1 MSADLILAIDQGTT
15 GSTCLVVDTDLRVL
29 ARQTH
34 EFPQHF
40 PQPGWVEHDP
50 EQLWG
55 SVMQAVSDAI
65 AQSGAP
71 ASRIAAIGIT
81 NQRETSLLWDRADSK
96 PLHRALVWQDRR
108 TADTCAALKE
118 AGHEARVR
126 ELTGLVLDPYF
137 SATKIAWVL
146 DHVDGAR
153 ARAEAGTI
161 AAGTIDTYLLWRLT
175 GGLTHATEPSN
186 ASRTLLW
193 PLRGGGWSE
202 EMCALMRVPQ
212 AVLPK
217 VQPCAGEFGRT
228 RGVPGL
234 PDGIPI
240 CGIAGDQQSALFGQ
254 ACFAEGQ
261 AKCTYGTGAFALL
274 NTGSQIVPSKHG
286 LLSTVGWQL
295 GETTTYCLEGSA
307 FMAGAVVQWL
317 RDQLGI
323 IERASDIEA
332 LAATVEDSGGVVLV
346 PGHAGLGAPHWRP
359 EARGLV
365 RGITRGTGRGHLARA
380 ALEGIALQISDLME
394 AMAADRGA
402 ATTVLRVDGGAAA
415 NDLLMQ
421 IQTDLLG
428 IPLDRPTMLETTA
441 LGAISLAGLGVGL
454 WPDTAAL
461 EQAWQRDKQFRPEA
475 DPASLVA
482 LRKAWAAAL
491 DCA

>member
-15 GSTCLVVDTDLRVL
+15 GSTCLVVDTDLNVL
-29 ARQTH
+29 AKVNH

-40 PQPGWVEHDP
+40 PKPGWVEHDP
-50 EQLWG
+50 DELWD
-55 SVMQAVSDAI
+55 SVMRAMTDAL
-65 AQSGAP
+65 AASGAS
-71 ASRIAAIGIT
+71 ANRIAAIGIT
-81 NQRETSLLWDRADSK
+81 NQRETSVIWDRTDGR
-96 PLHRALVWQDRR
+96 PIHRALVWQDRR
-108 TADTCAALKE
+108 TADVCTQLKE

-137 SATKIAWVL
+137 SGTKLAWVL
-146 DHVDGAR
+146 DQVDGAR
-153 ARAEAGTI
+153 ARAESGAL

-175 GGLTHATEPSN
+175 DGQSHATEPSN

-193 PLRGGGWSE
+193 PLAGGDWSD
-202 EMCALMRVPQ
+202 EMCELMRVPKSILPR
-212 AVLPK
+212 VL
-217 VQPCAGEFGRT
+217 PCAGEFGRT

-240 CGIAGDQQSALFGQ
+240 CGIAGDQQAALFGQ

-274 NTGSQIVPSKHG
+274 NTGSRVVYSEHG

-295 GETTTYCLEGSA
+295 GDTTTYCLEGSS

-323 IERASDIEA
+323 IETAAEVEA
-332 LAATVEDSGGVVLV
+332 LARSVDDSGGVVLV

-359 EARGLV
+359 DARGLI

-380 ALEGIALQISDLME
+380 ALEGIALQIADLLD
-394 AMAADRGA
+394 AMAADLGGA
-402 ATTVLRVDGGAAA
+402 VKLLRVDGGAAA

-461 EQAWQRDKQFRPEA
+461 EQAWQRDRRFEPAGEA
-475 DPASLVA
+475 EPLAA
-482 LRKAWAAAL
+482 LREAWRAAL